1 MAAAAVWANRLANLH
16 ARALK
21 PYGQVQPELA
31 GGLAPKLDELVGLL
45 EKLAE
50 AGQRLPR

>member
-1 MAAAAVWANRLANLH
+1 MAAAAVRANRPANLH

-21 PYGQVQPELA
+21 PYGKVRPERA